1 MKNRIVI
8 TPETIESMKEARLQ
22 GKTIPQIMKMFNV
35 SEKSVSKHAPKY
47 KRPQFKRNLKSESQ
61 FFEHTQAFI
70 Y

>member
-8 TPETIESMKEARLQ
+8 TPEIIESMKEARLK

-47 KRPQFKRNLKSESQ
+47 KRPQKKRETTAESQ
-61 FFEHTQAFI
+61 LFEHTQAFI